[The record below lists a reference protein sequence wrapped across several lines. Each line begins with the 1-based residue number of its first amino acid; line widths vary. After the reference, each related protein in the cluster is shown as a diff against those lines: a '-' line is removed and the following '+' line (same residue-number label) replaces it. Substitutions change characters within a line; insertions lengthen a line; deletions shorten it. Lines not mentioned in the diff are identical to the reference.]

1 MIGLAGGPR
10 KCGNDWTWGIFGGDK
25 DRRRVEREKCP
36 REHRKFS
43 QIIASLSIVLCST
56 GAILRRKGNGDGSE
70 VESSNG
76 RRVRERK
83 KEKKADPFQNRKDR
97 APSLFE
103 FQARIEFSVFSG
115 FARPEKNL
123 ADSVGHPPCTD

>member
-1 MIGLAGGPR
+1 MIGLTREPR
-10 KCGNDWTWGIFGGDK
+10 KCGNDWTWGIFGGGR
-25 DRRRVEREKCP
+25 DRRRVEREDSP
-36 REHRKFS
+36 REHKGVS
-43 QIIASLSIVLCST
+43 QIIASLSTVLRST
-56 GAILRRKGNGDGSE
+56 GTILRRKGNGDGLE

-97 APSLFE
+97 TPSLFE

-115 FARPEKNL
+115 FAGPEKNL
-123 ADSVGHPPCTD
+123 ADSVGHPPV